1 MRESARRWIGRGLVV
16 GALGLVAYAALLL
29 DPSPLFA
36 HTLRRGALIAHVDA
50 PIPEGLASTLD
61 EAARRLAR
69 SPLFDPAR
77 EHHLY
82 FCQSGWRWRLFSHWN
97 QGAAGFALAPLSR
110 VVFFR
115 RAALDR
121 DRMIGPSG
129 RVVTGERTLAYYAAH
144 EATHTI
150 TADHLGLAYYE
161 LPVWV
166 REGYADYVARA
177 ETFHYASVRR
187 QLLEGEPQT
196 DPASGHYLRYVLLVA
211 HELDVRG
218 VSLETLLRAPRSR
231 QLVEDDVRRGG

>member
-1 MRESARRWIGRGLVV
+1 MRERAQRWIGRGLAV
-16 GALGLVAYAALLL
+16 GALTLVAYALLLL

-50 PIPEGLASTLD
+50 PIPEALGDTLEEAS
-61 EAARRLAR
+61 RRLAR
-69 SPLFDPAR
+69 SPLFDASR
-77 EHHLY
+77 THDLY
-82 FCQSGWRWRLFSHWN
+82 FCQSDWRWRLFSHWN

-110 VVFFR
+110 VVFLR
-115 RAALDR
+115 RAQLDR

-129 RVVTGERTLAYYAAH
+129 RVVPGERTLAYYVAH

-150 TADHLGLAYYE
+150 TADHLGLAYHD

-177 ETFHYASVRR
+177 ETFRYGRVRQ
-187 QLLEGEPQT
+187 QLLEGVRES

-218 VSLETLLRAPRSR
+218 TILEQLLTAPRAQR
-231 QLVEDDVRRGG
+231 VVEEEVRRGE